1 MANDYPF
8 IMLPVSIFQE
18 DLSAADF
25 KVFGALAMHTNK
37 DRVCRVFVRT
47 ICEKT
52 GISRKSAFRSLDK
65 LEQLGYI
72 RRQNEIN
79 KGFGANYYYIDF
91 NPTPSVKNDTTL
103 GSKMTPPSVKN
114 DTHIEL
120 DLKEL
125 YLNSKN
131 LKTRKRDFLQKEV
144 EEEKP
149 NVTETDKQILA
160 DIQAEFPEV
169 YLWATVLKTNVGLA
183 IKPIS
188 ALGERNVGDK
198 LREVAGEMAERYGVN
213 IAILP
218 PSSNIINSVEVA

>member
-1 MANDYPF
+1 MSIDYPF

-52 GISRKSAFRSLDK
+52 GISRKSVFRSLSK

-91 NPTPSVKNDTTL
+91 NPQPSVNFDTTPMSELTLGNVKNDTQ
-103 GSKMTPPSVKN
+103 
-114 DTHIEL
+114 IEL

-131 LKTRKRDFLQKEV
+131 LKRASSKKAKSELGETPEIT
-144 EEEKP
+144 P
-149 NVTETDKQILA
+149 TDKQILS
-160 DIQAEFPEV
+160 DIQTEFSEV
-169 YLWATVLKTNVGLA
+169 YLWATVIKTSAGLA
-183 IKPIS
+183 IRPIS
-188 ALGERNVGDK
+188 KLGQTKICNK
-198 LREVAGEMAERYGVN
+198 INEVVEEMAERYGQQ
-213 IAILP
+213 IAVLP
-218 PSSNIINSVEVA
+218 PSSNVLNSVEVA

>member
-1 MANDYPF
+1 MSNDYPF

-52 GISRKSAFRSLDK
+52 GISRKSVFRSLLK

-91 NPTPSVKNDTTL
+91 NPLPSVKNDTSL
-103 GSKMTPPSVKN
+103 VSEMTQPSVKN

-131 LKTRKRDFLQKEV
+131 LKTRKREKSKEV
-144 EEEKP
+144 IEEKP
-149 NVTETDKQILA
+149 EIETKDRQIV
-160 DIQAEFPEV
+160 EFIANHYQDV
-169 YLWATVLKTNVGLA
+169 YLWATVIKTNTGLA
-183 IKPIS
+183 IRPIS
-188 ALGERNVGDK
+188 RLGEKNINTR
-198 LREVAGEMAERYGVN
+198 LPELVADIQSEFGAPL
-213 IAILP
+213 AILP
-218 PSSNIINSVEVA
+218 ASSNVLNSVEVA